1 MPVDIDHLTDILT
14 EALLRDLGDEVELV
28 FRYGS
33 RLRGDTHA
41 YSDLDI
47 SYVPVHDETWDS
59 ITVLVEGMMC
69 DLYAIHWSKLE
80 QMAEFQDP
88 SGAILLEGQIVYQRS
103 EATGARFRTL
113 AERLRALQRP
123 EARAEMVRKAQDRFE
138 AAGYPYYLLRR
149 EAANGHLLATLQQ
162 ARRILDTVHHS
173 LAILNQSVVDTRK
186 RDRVLAL
193 PLLPEDFA
201 GTLTE
206 LRGAREPDGVVAACE
221 TLLRTT
227 RDLLIAEAR
236 AVLHGEST
244 FPVVLRAGYPEFKAD
259 LLHVVLACERGD
271 ASALDLVSIHHELMV
286 HAAQAL
292 DGIERSDFDSLSEY
306 EQDLAAEGFPDLLS
320 PALAGDQ
327 AGLRRACMRFDVA
340 LRRYLTERDVALE
353 EYATIDELE
362 AHLARSRGGA
372 PPT

>member
-1 MPVDIDHLTDILT
+1 MPPDPDRLADVVIR
-14 EALLRDLGDEVELV
+14 ALLLAQGDEVDLV

-59 ITVLVEGMMC
+59 ITVLVDGMMC

-80 QMAEFQDP
+80 RMSEFDDP
-88 SGAILLEGQIVYQRS
+88 SGSILLEGQIVYQRS
-103 EATGARFRTL
+103 GAAAARFQTL
-113 AERLRALQRP
+113 AERLRTLQRP
-123 EARAEMVRKAQDRFE
+123 EARAEMVRKAQVRLE
-138 AAGYPYYLLRR
+138 AAGYPYYLLRH
-149 EAANGHLLATLQQ
+149 EAEKGHLLATLQQ
-162 ARRILDTVHHS
+162 ARRIVDTVLHS
-173 LAILNQSVVDTRK
+173 LAIINQSVVDMRK

-193 PLLPEDFA
+193 PLLPADFA
-201 GTLTE
+201 GTLVR
-206 LRGAREPDGVVAACE
+206 LRGASKPEAVVAACE
-221 TLLRTT
+221 TLIRTT
-227 RDLLIAEAR
+227 RDLLITEAR
-236 AVLHGEST
+236 TCLHGEST

-259 LLHVVLACERGD
+259 LLHVMLACERGD
-271 ASALDLVSIHHELMV
+271 ASALDLVSIHHELMI

-327 AGLRRACMRFDVA
+327 QGLRRACLEFDEA
-340 LRRYLTERDVALE
+340 LRRYLTARDVALE

-362 AHLARSRGGA
+362 AHLARSRGGGQ
-372 PPT
+372 PT